1 MLAEL
6 PRVLTLEETA
16 EYLRLPADTVEKQA
30 IHGQIPGR
38 RIENRWRF
46 LRDALDDWLRSQDSR
61 LILLQQAGA
70 LADDETLSAL
80 LNDIYKQRGRSETE

>member
-16 EYLRLPADTVEKQA
+16 EYLRLPTDTVEKQA
-30 IHGQIPGR
+30 SHGQIPGR

-46 LRDALDDWLRSQDSR
+46 LRDALDDWLRAQDSR
-61 LILLQQAGA
+61 QILQQQAGA
-70 LADDETLSAL
+70 LADDDTLLDL
-80 LNDIYKQRGRSETE
+80 LDDIYQRRGRPEVE

>member
-16 EYLRLPADTVEKQA
+16 EYLRLSPDTVEQQA
-30 IHGQIPGR
+30 THGQIPGR

-46 LRDALDDWLRSQDSR
+46 LRDALDDWLRAQDSR

-70 LADDETLSAL
+70 LADDETLSDL
-80 LNDIYKQRGRSETE
+80 LDDIYQQRGRSEVE